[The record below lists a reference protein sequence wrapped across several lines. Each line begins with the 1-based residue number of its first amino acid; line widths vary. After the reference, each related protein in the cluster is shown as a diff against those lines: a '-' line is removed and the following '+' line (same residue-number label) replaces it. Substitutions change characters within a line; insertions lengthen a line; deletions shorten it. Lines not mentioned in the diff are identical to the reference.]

1 MTITAFDRPHAAT
14 APARTRVDGLVT
26 DDRRVA
32 VVRLT
37 VTAGRSPEPRP
48 RVLPGHPRR
57 FLDRRHAMIR
67 KFAPTLAGLS
77 SFMLTALVLL
87 VSHHA

>member
-1 MTITAFDRPHAAT
+1 MTITGFDARDAAT
-14 APARTRVDGLVT
+14 A
-26 DDRRVA
+26 
-32 VVRLT
+32 
-37 VTAGRSPEPRP
+37 
-48 RVLPGHPRR
+48 
-57 FLDRRHAMIR
+57 IR